1 MPQSTAK
8 LIDFCKVKENGD
20 ETSITNN
27 FVIIPY

>member
-8 LIDFCKVKENGD
+8 LIYFFKVKENG
-20 ETSITNN
+20 EEKSITNN